1 MFLLFPPQGSS
12 THPSFLLEHS
22 SSEQSFHWLG
32 YFFFLILVGTLKKN
46 YLILFMFGC
55 AGSWVLRAGFSLVA
69 LSRGYSPVA
78 EHELLI
84 AVASVVVE
92 NRL

>member
-1 MFLLFPPQGSS
+1 
-12 THPSFLLEHS
+12 
-22 SSEQSFHWLG
+22 
-32 YFFFLILVGTLKKN
+32 
-46 YLILFMFGC
+46 MFGC